1 MTTPD
6 QLAAIFE
13 RIAEGKHTKADVEAL
28 QQALR
33 LGNHQDL
40 VQVGKYNVNIS
51 EGQDIYI
58 GDRIFHGLDA
68 EAIKEAVRAVLQ
80 EQTYRSDITT
90 QQHSKLETRGIGNTG
105 SHPKLV
111 PYLEWLIRHHNRL
124 ELRGVREIQ
133 GYPTV
138 PLEKVYVAL
147 KGDRASSTERL
158 NAYEALK
165 REEQYL
171 FSILPLIEEEFTAQ
185 EIKEELGFIR
195 RQILVGHPLMPS
207 LVERDRLPS
216 DFSFQSEVITLGEA
230 FQHERWLVILGDP
243 GSGKTTL
250 ARWLTVKLA
259 QAMLTKADN
268 VIVSLGE
275 VDPEVKESSK
285 TVNLGPTRLPVLL
298 RVSDYAEAYEKEPL
312 MLIDYLGY
320 HPWFGQFPSHSG
332 ERLEPQSMNALIKNH
347 LRRGEAVIIL
357 DGLDEITGS
366 TTREDIVREIET
378 FIEDWVNGKGQT
390 KSQQLNN
397 YWWDLLDFGSPVS
410 TGGNQI
416 IITSRIVGYHA
427 SPLRGNLTHVTIEPM
442 RRVAVEHFCDT
453 WTLAIYQQ
461 IRPNNPPEVIE
472 EIAASE
478 SQALKSAIYDPER
491 PRIRELASN
500 PLLVTIL
507 GLVFHSRGSLPQ
519 HRAELY
525 QLAMEILI
533 EDWRKTGLTAEELI
547 MVLSPLA
554 AYIHQNYPTGLIEHR
569 ELKELV
575 AKYLQE
581 SPSFRSQ
588 DQIMHEK
595 VENFLRIVREDVG
608 LLAAR
613 GEFLYGFLHLTFQ
626 EYLAAL
632 YLVRSEATA
641 GEEII
646 ARLGDPRWREPI
658 LLALGHVSS
667 AWGPVA
673 YETMLRAL
681 LDADDPLEDLLPRT
695 SLLIVAAMDEMVT
708 VSEAI
713 VQEVAQKL
721 LSTYANRNRLI
732 RFESLRKQIENAF
745 SQLYS
750 PRNSNAIEKWLCEIL
765 RNPPQV
771 ELDLAPAAAT
781 LIRQQKWF
789 TPAIAQAL
797 LEALPHDN
805 GAWNYPINQCV
816 QDIITPQPE
825 HKEPTPPKLPTE
837 EEWETLKANDFTKYQ
852 ELKTNVAI
860 AQAAYRDQKDKYDRL
875 VQQKAID
882 LPVTHLPFRK
892 ALQQNPSLVDRIKS
906 NPAWLRLIV
915 ALYGGYYNYKAP
927 EVLREYRDIVLF
939 LLKPDKLRQDEIAR
953 NREYYIG
960 DFGADDPVYNAA
972 VYLDVGMG
980 GKLDKVKILP
990 EFKIEAIYRD
1000 SPLTNRILS
1009 AIRKDEPTESLI
1021 PYLRNLWTNS
1031 KHSEQQADAFIAL
1044 AALGED
1050 VISVLENTPA
1060 TSDNQKVFK
1069 LIFDEL
1075 SQLKEFLRDPITRA
1089 LQAEVELPEPL
1100 IHPEK
1105 LKTKDGQD
1113 YLTIARRSKVILSIE
1128 IFAQSLQDLHWKDL
1142 LSTLANLTLTY
1153 SNKPLEYTT
1162 WDEHLSPLPRAY
1174 VNAEY
1179 WICRFL
1185 GEGGGGDDFI
1195 YNCALALD
1203 KMAASSADLIV
1214 HSLALLH
1221 QTQNLTWSEYI
1232 TSWFVE
1238 RLPPRFTPRSDIPL
1252 EVIDAVENIN
1262 TEKLRPDLREALRS
1276 VFLDAMVP
1284 LVKTNSNLLPETLTL
1299 NLLNTES
1306 GESVIQS
1313 LAPQIRNSY
1322 DKPARIL
1329 EMINQVEDPYFRSR
1343 ALLRLAR
1350 YLPFRFG
1357 HLFNQSLE
1365 VARTINDPHLRCRVF
1380 EYLLPSIPTSSY
1392 DQILEETLLSA
1403 RTISDPDDKARA
1415 LARLSRFCLE
1425 GQEKSLLQNAL
1436 LAASNIADEYQKAEI
1451 LQGLHQ
1457 FLISYP
1463 DLLAQSRVIAR
1474 QISDSWSRAKALG
1487 LRSPQLLQ
1495 IHPQLQKTLGG
1506 SVDLWSPLVL
1516 GTIVNDLLTY
1526 FNEAINLDGQ
1536 WLALANSP
1544 EQSKIAN
1551 LYEAGIERG
1560 LTLTYAAVRA
1570 LDQLLNSGDEETV
1583 RQFLPLLQDPTQ
1595 DALPTI
1601 ETWLN
1606 HWDENIANHAA
1617 LFLSE
1622 NERRLT
1628 PQTIDGLIALL
1639 NSREDRSRIRASL
1652 VLAGGITAVKREKRF
1667 FRTSEL
1673 DSYVLEALGQA
1684 IHDYKNESP
1693 FVRGIIFS
1701 TQYDFIHDN
1710 PNFIEEWAKTL
1721 QSNEGNVSAAEEN
1734 LVGIA
1739 ELTSETWQTF
1749 RQAFENGNKQVQKAM
1764 LFALCWLSLEN
1775 NTQSYTED
1783 PGSWLKTLNL
1793 DGLEDVC
1800 ALPRVPCPI
1809 IQSSVSALQQ
1819 KRNNPEIGLIE
1830 TAEKALKTYTITA
1843 AQTLAVQGDEV
1854 KNLLGEIAT
1863 SVTYWSG
1870 TGSIFKDASEKYA
1883 VLVEDEPEIFSF
1895 LVSWL
1900 AKTLSTSVCND
1911 GYFWKHTLLLADVAV
1926 YSERSPATFANLAG
1940 DFNLEPLLAEA
1951 VKKHNSIPGR
1961 VAAIQL
1967 ISHLNRISADTLD
1980 ALQQA
1985 LLDDHYVREAAMET
1999 LTRLQRIEGEVVD
2012 SLIKRLYDQSATVAY
2027 TSARVLSLLGR
2038 SDKTKPQQRQRII
2051 TALADAVRA
2060 SQSQRGI
2067 YTISGTGADQA
2078 SHLRL
2083 FYQGRL
2089 DQAFF
2094 QALLEVSGVL

>member
-1105 LKTKDGQD
+1105 LKTKNGQII
-1113 YLTIARRSKVILSIE
+1113 LTI
-1128 IFAQSLQDLHWKDL
+1128 
-1142 LSTLANLTLTY
+1142 
-1153 SNKPLEYTT
+1153 
-1162 WDEHLSPLPRAY
+1162 
-1174 VNAEY
+1174 
-1179 WICRFL
+1179 
-1185 GEGGGGDDFI
+1185 
-1195 YNCALALD
+1195 
-1203 KMAASSADLIV
+1203 
-1214 HSLALLH
+1214 
-1221 QTQNLTWSEYI
+1221 
-1232 TSWFVE
+1232 
-1238 RLPPRFTPRSDIPL
+1238 
-1252 EVIDAVENIN
+1252 
-1262 TEKLRPDLREALRS
+1262 
-1276 VFLDAMVP
+1276 
-1284 LVKTNSNLLPETLTL
+1284 
-1299 NLLNTES
+1299 
-1306 GESVIQS
+1306 
-1313 LAPQIRNSY
+1313 
-1322 DKPARIL
+1322 
-1329 EMINQVEDPYFRSR
+1329 
-1343 ALLRLAR
+1343 
-1350 YLPFRFG
+1350 
-1357 HLFNQSLE
+1357 
-1365 VARTINDPHLRCRVF
+1365 
-1380 EYLLPSIPTSSY
+1380 
-1392 DQILEETLLSA
+1392 
-1403 RTISDPDDKARA
+1403 
-1415 LARLSRFCLE
+1415 FC
-1425 GQEKSLLQNAL
+1425 
-1436 LAASNIADEYQKAEI
+1436 
-1451 LQGLHQ
+1451 
-1457 FLISYP
+1457 F
-1463 DLLAQSRVIAR
+1463 
-1474 QISDSWSRAKALG
+1474 
-1487 LRSPQLLQ
+1487 
-1495 IHPQLQKTLGG
+1495 
-1506 SVDLWSPLVL
+1506 
-1516 GTIVNDLLTY
+1516 
-1526 FNEAINLDGQ
+1526 
-1536 WLALANSP
+1536 
-1544 EQSKIAN
+1544 
-1551 LYEAGIERG
+1551 
-1560 LTLTYAAVRA
+1560 
-1570 LDQLLNSGDEETV
+1570 
-1583 RQFLPLLQDPTQ
+1583 
-1595 DALPTI
+1595 
-1601 ETWLN
+1601 
-1606 HWDENIANHAA
+1606 
-1617 LFLSE
+1617 
-1622 NERRLT
+1622 
-1628 PQTIDGLIALL
+1628 
-1639 NSREDRSRIRASL
+1639 
-1652 VLAGGITAVKREKRF
+1652 
-1667 FRTSEL
+1667 
-1673 DSYVLEALGQA
+1673 
-1684 IHDYKNESP
+1684 
-1693 FVRGIIFS
+1693 
-1701 TQYDFIHDN
+1701 
-1710 PNFIEEWAKTL
+1710 
-1721 QSNEGNVSAAEEN
+1721 
-1734 LVGIA
+1734 
-1739 ELTSETWQTF
+1739 
-1749 RQAFENGNKQVQKAM
+1749 
-1764 LFALCWLSLEN
+1764 
-1775 NTQSYTED
+1775 
-1783 PGSWLKTLNL
+1783 
-1793 DGLEDVC
+1793 
-1800 ALPRVPCPI
+1800 
-1809 IQSSVSALQQ
+1809 
-1819 KRNNPEIGLIE
+1819 
-1830 TAEKALKTYTITA
+1830 
-1843 AQTLAVQGDEV
+1843 
-1854 KNLLGEIAT
+1854 
-1863 SVTYWSG
+1863 
-1870 TGSIFKDASEKYA
+1870 
-1883 VLVEDEPEIFSF
+1883 
-1895 LVSWL
+1895 
-1900 AKTLSTSVCND
+1900 
-1911 GYFWKHTLLLADVAV
+1911 
-1926 YSERSPATFANLAG
+1926 
-1940 DFNLEPLLAEA
+1940 
-1951 VKKHNSIPGR
+1951 
-1961 VAAIQL
+1961 
-1967 ISHLNRISADTLD
+1967 
-1980 ALQQA
+1980 
-1985 LLDDHYVREAAMET
+1985 
-1999 LTRLQRIEGEVVD
+1999 
-2012 SLIKRLYDQSATVAY
+2012 
-2027 TSARVLSLLGR
+2027 
-2038 SDKTKPQQRQRII
+2038 
-2051 TALADAVRA
+2051 
-2060 SQSQRGI
+2060 
-2067 YTISGTGADQA
+2067 
-2078 SHLRL
+2078 
-2083 FYQGRL
+2083 
-2089 DQAFF
+2089 
-2094 QALLEVSGVL
+2094 